1 MKQLW
6 TQKQNIIYEQ
16 MNVESQ
22 IIFCKN
28 FFFIILREK
37 HYI

>member
-6 TQKQNIIYEQ
+6 TRKQNIIYEQ

-22 IIFCKN
+22 IIFFKK